1 MKPERQRQKERHMSE
16 QRTNV
21 SPIGGLAAASA
32 AISALAEP
40 DAVGLWGVPAAPV
53 SPSPITVI
61 DARPVSPARTPSLV
75 ASAES
80 LGADGVAER
89 ER

>member
-1 MKPERQRQKERHMSE
+1 MSE

-53 SPSPITVI
+53 SPIIVI

-75 ASAES
+75 ASADP
-80 LGADGVAER
+80 LGQDGVAER
-89 ER
+89 EP